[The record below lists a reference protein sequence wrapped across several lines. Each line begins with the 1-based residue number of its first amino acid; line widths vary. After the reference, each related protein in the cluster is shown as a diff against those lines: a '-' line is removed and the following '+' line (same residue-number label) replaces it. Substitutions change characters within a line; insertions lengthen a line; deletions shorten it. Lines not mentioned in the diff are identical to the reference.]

1 MAIDYTPAGGQRE
14 PTNTPLSFP
23 KKRRL
28 FRAEIKKSE
37 VIREHCQTQPR
48 RIGPEVLCR
57 HDSGRQFV
65 LQHVVYAF
73 NRARFLTMPLDK
85 SAWLSLIN
93 VSNYG
98 EVLHLAAVGK
108 QSQIG

>member
-37 VIREHCQTQPR
+37 IRLFALDD
-48 RIGPEVLCR
+48 PEDVL
-57 HDSGRQFV
+57 
-65 LQHVVYAF
+65 
-73 NRARFLTMPLDK
+73 
-85 SAWLSLIN
+85 
-93 VSNYG
+93 
-98 EVLHLAAVGK
+98 LAASLKRTFKQYIFPTVPIKVTLNPRSSLKGK
-108 QSQIG
+108 HNPKYDRYTALKVESEAVEAAHTAD